1 MKNFFLKFG
10 LFMLFAAVISGTVHG
25 EPAPQK
31 SLPVQVASNTDSSTT
46 APDPYLEP
54 ESVWDEMDRM
64 HQQLNQMFRSSFT
77 RNPIQIGQTSG
88 VGMPA
93 GRAIASSVDVA
104 ETADQIVVSCDVP
117 GVDKEDIKI
126 DIKNNVL
133 TIRGERKNKIER
145 SKSSDQYQY
154 HHQEIRFGGF
164 ERSFV
169 LPDQVDPGSAVAE
182 HKNGVLTVRINKIEG
197 KEPIRVPIQ

>member
-154 HHQEIRFGGF
+154 HHQEIQFGGF

>member
-1 MKNFFLKFG
+1 
-10 LFMLFAAVISGTVHG
+10 
-25 EPAPQK
+25 
-31 SLPVQVASNTDSSTT
+31 
-46 APDPYLEP
+46 
-54 ESVWDEMDRM
+54 
-64 HQQLNQMFRSSFT
+64 
-77 RNPIQIGQTSG
+77 IQIGQTSG
-88 VGMPA
+88 AGMPA

-145 SKSSDQYQY
+145 SGSSDDYQY
-154 HHQEIRFGGF
+154 HHQEIQFGGF

-169 LPDQVDPGSAVAE
+169 LPDQVDPSSAVAE